1 MKKKAIM
8 LDRDAAYK
16 IIKDLKEGDTFVDH
30 DGYRCHVLVNLEKE
44 QRIVFKYYGK
54 NKQWWH
60 YFVESYYWFEL
71 RLRTNE
77 GGETVGGKKAMKI
90 KKAPEAKSN

>member
-1 MKKKAIM
+1 MAKKTKM

-30 DGYRCHVLVNLEKE
+30 DGYKCHVLVNLKSEPGG
-44 QRIVFKYYGK
+44 QIVFKYYGRH
-54 NKQWWH
+54 KQYWH

-71 RLRTNE
+71 RLRTDE
-77 GGETVGGKKAMKI
+77 SGETLGGRKSMKI
-90 KKAPEAKSN
+90 KKAKV